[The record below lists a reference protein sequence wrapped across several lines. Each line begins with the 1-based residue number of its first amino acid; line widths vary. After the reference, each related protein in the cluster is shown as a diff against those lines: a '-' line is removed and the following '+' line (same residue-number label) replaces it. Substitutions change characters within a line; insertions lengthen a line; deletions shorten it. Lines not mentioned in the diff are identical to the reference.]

1 MAFDKSLNNKKIND
15 KTDNAT
21 NATGATSAN
30 INSEKALGNKRKLR
44 RAVSSSDEECEV
56 SPGAQDKQSNINDTS
71 CGDNAF
77 SGQTEMDIGNVIN
90 ALFPSHPNKK
100 KLTTALKTVYN
111 RIIGDV
117 AHRNQPPCNVTT
129 TPINHSINQSINA
142 TTHPN
147 NIPICPS
154 IYGQGLDSLMYRD
167 IITETIA
174 TESNAILTEKRLL
187 LERRLADARTRVI
200 IANAELSVLG
210 KNECNVVSTPT
221 PNMNSRTG
229 SNSNLLSTPSTKKN
243 SLRPSIELL
252 PEKTKK
258 NWITIMVPNDRGS
271 LKPQSKENRKKK
283 HDDRLFDEECI
294 TTTTET
300 DLSDEE
306 CETDDEEYET
316 DDVDEDD
323 YETDD
328 DEDYETD
335 DDDDDE
341 DVDVDEDVEE
351 DVDEWETADE
361 EEDDEDETRDVKCK
375 DTSTENWA
383 ETATVKKMKEFL
395 SGISEE
401 DQKNP
406 IIKNIVDEMKKSE
419 KTELTRHSN
428 ITNKS
433 KRENTKKFKLLLKN
447 KDEMNDLRYFHDKL
461 DLEQQKEVIKKIET
475 VRQNTTT
482 DKPRRLVLLE
492 SDIPIE
498 LKSCALK
505 KMAALRM
512 MDPSCTEHFKME
524 KWLDTF
530 MRIPFGI
537 YKSLNI
543 NMGDGI
549 DKCDDFMKSSSET
562 LNDAVYGLN
571 DAKMQI
577 MQMIGQ
583 WIVNPGAIGT
593 SIAIQGPMGTGKT
606 TLVKEGISKILGRD
620 FVFIPLGGATDSTF
634 LEGHSYTYEGSNW
647 GKIVDVLIKSKSMN
661 PVIFFDELDK
671 VSSTAK
677 GEEITGILTHLTDST
692 QNSQFSDKYFSEI
705 DFDLSKCLF
714 IFSYNDESKVNRILL
729 DRMYKIH
736 TKGYNPSEKLVI
748 ARKHLIPK
756 ICEQVKFELTDITL
770 SDEVIQYIVS
780 NYTGKEDGVRNL
792 KRCIEI
798 IYTKLNLYRLIKP
811 DTKIL
816 DQDMS
821 IKIAFPLII
830 TNAIVDKL
838 IKTDNEQGAWTNMY
852 V

>member
-1 MAFDKSLNNKKIND
+1 MASDKSLNNKKITD
-15 KTDNAT
+15 KPESN
-21 NATGATSAN
+21 NNVSGATSATM
-30 INSEKALGNKRKLR
+30 NSEKLSGNKRKLR

-56 SPGAQDKQSNINDTS
+56 SPGLTEKQANDNIF
-71 CGDNAF
+71 A
-77 SGQTEMDIGNVIN
+77 GQPETEIGSFINV
-90 ALFPSHPNKK
+90 LFPSHPNKK
-100 KLTTALKTVYN
+100 KLTASLKTLYN
-111 RIIGDV
+111 RIVGNV
-117 AHRNQPPCNVTT
+117 AH
-129 TPINHSINQSINA
+129 NQSPSNA
-142 TTHPN
+142 TTTHPN
-147 NIPICPS
+147 NIPILPN
-154 IYGQGLDSLMYRD
+154 IYGQGLNSLIPHD
-167 IITETIA
+167 IIAETIS

-187 LERRLADARTRVI
+187 LERRLLDARTRVI

-210 KNECNVVSTPT
+210 KNDGNCALTHN
-221 PNMNSRTG
+221 N
-229 SNSNLLSTPSTKKN
+229 NSNNNAVAKKN
-243 SLRPSIELL
+243 SPEPKELL
-252 PEKTKK
+252 SEKTKK
-258 NWITIMVPNDRGS
+258 NWITIMVPNDNNKKSR
-271 LKPQSKENRKKK
+271 SKESRKKY
-283 HDDRLFDEECI
+283 HDERLFDEACD

-300 DLSDEE
+300 DWS
-306 CETDDEEYET
+306 DEEYET
-316 DDVDEDD
+316 DNENSEEYETDEDD
-323 YETDD
+323 CEEEDEEYETDK
-328 DEDYETD
+328 TG
-335 DDDDDE
+335 
-341 DVDVDEDVEE
+341 EE
-351 DVDEWETADE
+351 DEDEWETADE
-361 EEDDEDETRDVKCK
+361 DEDEDEDEDGDGTYDSKD
-375 DTSTENWA
+375 DTSDENWA

-395 SGISEE
+395 TGISEE
-401 DQKNP
+401 DKKNP

-419 KTELTRHSN
+419 KNELTRHSN

-433 KRENTKKFKLLLKN
+433 KRENTKKFKELLKN
-447 KDEMNDLRYFHDKL
+447 KDDMNDLRYFHDKL
-461 DLEQQKEVIKKIET
+461 DLAQQKEVIKKIENI
-475 VRQNTTT
+475 RQNTTT

-492 SDIPIE
+492 SDIPTE

-512 MDPSCTEHFKME
+512 MDPSCTEYFKME

-530 MRIPFGI
+530 MRIPFGV
-537 YKSLNI
+537 YKSLDI

-549 DKCDDFMKSSSET
+549 DKCDDFMRISSNT

-671 VSSTAK
+671 VSSSVK